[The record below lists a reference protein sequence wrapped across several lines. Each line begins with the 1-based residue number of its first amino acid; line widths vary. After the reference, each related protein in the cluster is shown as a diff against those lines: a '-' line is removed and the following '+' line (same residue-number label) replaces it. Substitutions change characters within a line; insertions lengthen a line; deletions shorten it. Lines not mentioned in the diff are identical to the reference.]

1 MQGLDG
7 RSLQELLDAFDCSR
21 PGKSP
26 YLFHPWI
33 DDQLFDAFDAFDAF
47 DDMLVYHASVNKIRD
62 DAL

>member
-1 MQGLDG
+1 VQGLDG

-33 DDQLFDAFDAFDAF
+33 DDQLFDAFD
-47 DDMLVYHASVNKIRD
+47 DMLEYHASVNKIRD